1 MRKPCCDKENINK
14 GAWSKQEDQKL
25 IDYIRVHG
33 EGCWRSIPKAAG
45 LHRCGKSCRLRWLN
59 YLRPDIKRGIFAE
72 DEEDLIIK
80 LHALLGNRWSL
91 IAGRLPGRTDNEVKN
106 YWNSHIRRK
115 LIKMGID
122 PNNHK
127 PHQSFSRPH
136 ASSAEAAS
144 TSESMNNKVP
154 IFKSPLAAT
163 HHRISFTEQESAIIS
178 SPSLNLDLTIA
189 LPSSMIGA
197 LEDKPV
203 QNSESTKTLDME
215 IDLNC

>member
-25 IDYIRVHG
+25 IDYIQVHG
-33 EGCWRSIPKAAG
+33 EGCWGSIPKAAG

-59 YLRPDIKRGIFAE
+59 YLRPDIKRGIFAQ

-80 LHALLGNRWSL
+80 LHALLGNRWAL

-127 PHQSFSRPH
+127 LHKGFPSPHIS
-136 ASSAEAAS
+136 AGGTSSCE
-144 TSESMNNKVP
+144 ESMNKENNKTSFIKSCDTP
-154 IFKSPLAAT
+154 INNS
-163 HHRISFTEQESAIIS
+163 ISFTKEDASIINS
-178 SPSLNLDLTIA
+178 SSSLNLDLTIA
-189 LPSSMIGA
+189 LPSPNRLII
-197 LEDKPV
+197 P
-203 QNSESTKTLDME
+203 NCESPKTWDMD
-215 IDLNC
+215 IDLNY

>member
-1 MRKPCCDKENINK
+1 MRTPCCDKENINK

-25 IDYIRVHG
+25 IDYIQVHG
-33 EGCWRSIPKAAG
+33 EGCWGSIPKAAG

-59 YLRPDIKRGIFAE
+59 YLRPDIKRGIFAQ

-80 LHALLGNRWSL
+80 LHALLGNRWAL

-127 PHQSFSRPH
+127 LHKGFPSPHVF
-136 ASSAEAAS
+136 AAGTSSSSCDKSINKLEI
-144 TSESMNNKVP
+144 NNNN
-154 IFKSPLAAT
+154 
-163 HHRISFTEQESAIIS
+163 ISFIKSKSCDDEYINNSVSLTKKETS
-178 SPSLNLDLTIA
+178 SLNLDLTIA
-189 LPSSMIGA
+189 LPS
-197 LEDKPV
+197 P
-203 QNSESTKTLDME
+203 NNCESRKTRDMD

>member
-25 IDYIRVHG
+25 IDHIRVHG
-33 EGCWRSIPKAAG
+33 EGSWRSIPKAAG
-45 LHRCGKSCRLRWLN
+45 LYRCGKSCRLRWLN
-59 YLRPDIKRGIFAE
+59 YLRPDIKRGIFAQ

-127 PHQSFSRPH
+127 LHQSLHRSHVHPLSVAD
-136 ASSAEAAS
+136 ASS
-144 TSESMNNKVP
+144 SESMNKEQKIP
-154 IFKSPLAAT
+154 CFKSCGFLLLKT
-163 HHRISFTEQESAIIS
+163 S
-178 SPSLNLDLTIA
+178 SRQILNPRPWT
-189 LPSSMIGA
+189 
-197 LEDKPV
+197 
-203 QNSESTKTLDME
+203 
-215 IDLNC
+215 